1 MVEHMFDGGSTRGD
15 GDTSPE
21 QARRA
26 ELHALLDQVLDASAD
41 DPGAALADALGAWHE
56 LSDAIDG
63 RVLTVVPSWHGSMAW
78 AHEGDRSAAIW
89 LANHLGIAKAS
100 AASLRRVALDLAPMP
115 HGSAA
120 ARDGELSFD
129 HLRLLTRARR
139 DEVAEAFDR
148 DEPMLVAAG
157 RTLGVDAY
165 ATYLA
170 NWYHGA
176 LAELGRNEPDGD
188 PPPDT
193 EHSTLRLVRSFQG
206 RGLLTADLTPE
217 DLATLLE
224 AIDARVEGW
233 RRSGQLAE
241 DDRSSAELA
250 AAALVDLIADG
261 STSSRR
267 SQPRPLLVAV
277 ATLAALFDRADV
289 PHGARDRWRAE
300 ILGGGPIGRQAL
312 RRLIEQAN
320 LQLVVTDDDGE
331 PLHVG
336 RAKRLATAAMLA
348 ALIARSGGRCE
359 FPGCHATH
367 HRCHAHHLTWWEQGG
382 ETAVSNLVLICPHHH
397 RLVHQRGFT
406 VARGPT
412 GLTWTR
418 PDGTPIQPPPFQAA
432 A

>member
-1 MVEHMFDGGSTRGD
+1 MFDGGSTD
-15 GDTSPE
+15 AGDTSPE

-26 ELHALLDQVLDASAD
+26 ELHALLDQVLDACPG
-41 DPGAALADALGAWHE
+41 DPGTALADALGAWHQ

-63 RVLTVVPSWHGSMAW
+63 RVLAVVPSWHASMAW
-78 AHEGDRSAAIW
+78 AHDGARSAAIW
-89 LANHLGIAKAS
+89 LANHLGIAKAT

-115 HGSAA
+115 HASAA
-120 ARDGELSFD
+120 ARHGDLSLD

-139 DEVAEAFDR
+139 PEVAESFDR
-148 DEPMLVAAG
+148 DEALLVAVG
-157 RTLGVDAY
+157 RSLGVDAY

-193 EHSTLRLVRSFQG
+193 EDSTLRLVRSFQG

-224 AIDARVEGW
+224 AIDARIESW

-241 DDRSSAELA
+241 DDRSFPELA
-250 AAALVDLIADG
+250 AAALIDLIADG

-267 SQPRPLLVAV
+267 SQPRPLLIAV
-277 ATLAALFDRADV
+277 ATLTALFDRADV

-320 LQLVVTDDDGE
+320 LQLIITTDEGE

-348 ALIARSGGRCE
+348 ALLARSGGRCE

-367 HRCHAHHLTWWEQGG
+367 HRCHAHHLRSWADGG
-382 ETAVSNLVLICPHHH
+382 ETDLANLTLICPHHH
-397 RLVHQRGFT
+397 RLIHQHGYT
-406 VARGPT
+406 VTRGPT